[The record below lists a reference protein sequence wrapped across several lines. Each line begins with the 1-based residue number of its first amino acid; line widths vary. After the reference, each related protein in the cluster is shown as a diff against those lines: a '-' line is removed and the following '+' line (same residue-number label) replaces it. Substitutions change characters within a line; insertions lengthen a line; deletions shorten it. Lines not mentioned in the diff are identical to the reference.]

1 MPDHTHL
8 FVGFKPSILISDFI
22 KEIKIQTN
30 EFINDKKWTTK
41 HFNWQEGYG
50 VFSYAHSQIDKVCKY
65 VINQEFHHKRK
76 TFKEEYYELLQKFA
90 VPFEEK
96 YLFEW
101 ID

>member
-1 MPDHTHL
+1 MIKNVQPN
-8 FVGFKPSILISDFI
+8 IL
-22 KEIKIQTN
+22 TG
-30 EFINDKKWTTK
+30 KKVMMCFPMLIHK
-41 HFNWQEGYG
+41 
-50 VFSYAHSQIDKVCKY
+50 IDKVCKY
-65 VINQEFHHKRK
+65 VINHESHHKRK